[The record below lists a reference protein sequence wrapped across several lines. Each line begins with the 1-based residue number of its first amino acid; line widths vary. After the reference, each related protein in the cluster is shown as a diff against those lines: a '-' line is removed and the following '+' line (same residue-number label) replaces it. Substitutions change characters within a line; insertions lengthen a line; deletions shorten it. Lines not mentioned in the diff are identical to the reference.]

1 MMHRLKSILS
11 LTAAAIVAAVLPAAA
26 AHAST
31 PAASYGQLPL
41 TFERNEGQADPAIRF
56 LSRGSGYSL
65 FLTSTD
71 AELRLKSGDESAA
84 VRWQMVGGN
93 RNARIAGESLL
104 PSKTNYFLGNDPSQ
118 WHTGVSN
125 YARVRYAGV
134 YPGIDLVYHGN
145 QRQVEYDFVVAP
157 HASPKQIRVA
167 FDGVES
173 MRIGNDGELILATA
187 HGDLVQPRP
196 VVYQEANGRRRTVDG
211 RYALLANREVGFIV
225 GRYDR
230 SKPLVIDPVLMYS
243 SYFGGSGLD
252 QGLGIAVD
260 GSGNAYVTGMTDS
273 ASFPG
278 SGGSSLQSSI
288 GGLTDVFV
296 TKINAAGTAVVYSTY
311 LGSTGDEY
319 AHALAIDGSGN
330 VYVTGVTN
338 SASFPGVTGGSLQ
351 SSFSGGT
358 YDAFLTK
365 INAAGSA
372 IAYSTYLGGT
382 ADDGGQEVVVDGS
395 GNAYL
400 LGYTASST
408 FPGVSGSSIQP
419 ANNGGGG
426 DAFLAKIDATASN
439 ITYATFLGGS
449 GYDGPSDIAI
459 DGAGNAY
466 VSGFTDSTNFT
477 GVNGSSLQSANAGGT
492 YDGFVTKINAAGS
505 AITWSTYLGGSGM
518 EFVSA
523 IALDS
528 SGNVV
533 VAGDTDS
540 ASFPGVSGS
549 SLQPSLAGAND
560 AFITKINNGATAI
573 LWSTYLGGN
582 ALDVVSFG
590 GMGLDSGDD
599 VYLGGTTFSTTFNGV
614 TGSSLQ
620 PSPGGGI
627 EFYLAKL
634 NAAGTSID
642 YATFLGSTGDD
653 AMYAMTVSASGN
665 VYATGVTDSTAFPG
679 AAGSSIQSSNAG
691 GTYDG
696 FVVMISEEAPAL
708 TSISPTS
715 GYPGTQVTF
724 TGTNFGISQGSGS
737 VWLGSKL
744 AGSIV
749 SWSNTQIVAT
759 VDNGATSG
767 NAIVQQNGVW
777 SNSIA
782 FTVIAPNIT
791 SINPTSGYPGTQVT
805 FTGTNFG
812 ASQGSGSVW
821 LGSKAAGSIVSWSDT
836 QVVATVAANAASGN
850 AQIQQNGVWSNT
862 IAFTVPTPNITSINP
877 TSGVAGTQVTF
888 TGTNFGATQGSG
900 SVWLG
905 SKLAGSIVSW
915 SNTQIVATVASGS
928 VTGSA
933 QVQQGGVWSNSIAF
947 TVTTPNLTSV
957 SPTTARAGDSITLTG
972 TNFGATQGSGSVW
985 LGNKLAG
992 SIVSWSDTQIVA
1004 IVASGAKS
1012 GSAQVQQGGA
1022 WSNSIAFTVI
1032 TPNVTSIS
1040 PTSGPVGTQVTITGT
1055 GFGTTQGSGLVWLGT
1070 KYAAV
1075 VSWSDTQVVA
1085 TVASG
1090 SATGGTQVYQN
1101 GVWSNAVTFTVTP

>member
-1 MMHRLKSILS
+1 MLRSLKFVCLLAAVAIF
-11 LTAAAIVAAVLPAAA
+11 AAALPAAA
-26 AHAST
+26 TASS
-31 PAASYGQLPL
+31 AYGQLPL
-41 TFERNEGQADPAIRF
+41 TFERNEGQADPAVLF
-56 LSRGSGYSL
+56 LSRGRGYSL
-65 FLTSTD
+65 MLTPTA
-71 AELRLKSGDESAA
+71 AELRLKSATKESAT
-84 VRWQMVGGN
+84 VRWQLAGGN
-93 RNARIAGESLL
+93 RDARVAGESLL
-104 PSKTNYFLGNDPSQ
+104 PSKTNYFIGNDPRQ
-118 WHTGVSN
+118 WHTGVAN
-125 YARVRYAGV
+125 FARVRYTAV

-145 QRQVEYDFVVAP
+145 QRQVEYDFIVAP
-157 HASPKQIRVA
+157 QANPKQIRVA
-167 FDGVES
+167 FDGIES
-173 MRIGNDGELILATA
+173 MSIGADGELILKTA
-187 HGDLVQPRP
+187 HGNLVQPSP
-196 VVYQEANGRRRTVDG
+196 VVYQETKGRRRIVSG
-211 RYALLANREVGFIV
+211 RYAILSDSEVGFML

-230 SKPLVIDPVLMYS
+230 SRPLVIDPVLIYS
-243 SYFGGSGLD
+243 SYFGGTGLD
-252 QGLGIAVD
+252 QGSGIAVD
-260 GSGNAYVTGMTDS
+260 GSGNAYIAGQTDS

-278 SGGSSLQSSI
+278 SGGSSLQSAH
-288 GGLTDVFV
+288 GGGSDAFV
-296 TKINAAGTAVVYSTY
+296 TKINAAGTAVVYSTF

-338 SASFPGVTGGSLQ
+338 SASFPGVTVGSLQ
-351 SSFSGGT
+351 SSFAGGT

-382 ADDGGQEVVVDGS
+382 GDDAGQELVVDGS

-400 LGYTASST
+400 LGHTASST
-408 FPGVSGSSIQP
+408 FPGVSGGSIQST
-419 ANNGGGG
+419 NNGGGG

-449 GYDGPSDIAI
+449 GYDGPADIAI
-459 DGAGNAY
+459 DGSGNAY
-466 VSGFTDSTNFT
+466 LAGFTSSTDFT
-477 GVNGSSLQSANAGGT
+477 GVNGSSLQPSNGGGT

-505 AITWSTYLGGSGM
+505 TITWSTYLGGSGM
-518 EFVSA
+518 EFASA

-533 VAGDTDS
+533 IGGDTDS

-560 AFITKINNGATAI
+560 AFVTKINNGATAI
-573 LWSTYLGGN
+573 LWSTYVGGN

-590 GMGLDSGDD
+590 GLGLDSGNN
-599 VYLGGTTFSTTFNGV
+599 VYFGGTTFSTTFNGV
-614 TGSSLQ
+614 TGSSMQ
-620 PSPGGGI
+620 PSSGGGV
-627 EFYLAKL
+627 EGYVAKL
-634 NAAGTSID
+634 DAAGTSID

-653 AMYAMTVSASGN
+653 AIYALTVSASGS
-665 VYATGVTDSTAFPG
+665 VYATGVTDSSAFPG
-679 AAGSSIQSSNAG
+679 AAGSSIQSANAG
-691 GTYDG
+691 GQYDA
-696 FVVMISEEAPAL
+696 FVVRISEEAPTL

-749 SWSNTQIVAT
+749 SWSNTQIVA
-759 VDNGATSG
+759 VVASGAASG
-767 NAIVQQNGVW
+767 NGIVQQNGVW

-791 SINPTSGYPGTQVT
+791 SIT
-805 FTGTNFG
+805 
-812 ASQGSGSVW
+812 
-821 LGSKAAGSIVSWSDT
+821 
-836 QVVATVAANAASGN
+836 
-850 AQIQQNGVWSNT
+850 
-862 IAFTVPTPNITSINP
+862 P

-888 TGTNFGATQGSG
+888 TGTNFGASQGSG

-933 QVQQGGVWSNSIAF
+933 QVQQNGVWGNSIAF
-947 TVTTPNLTSV
+947 TVTTPTLSSV

-972 TNFGATQGSGSVW
+972 TNFGASQGSGSVW

-992 SIVSWSDTQIVA
+992 SIVSWTDTQIVA
-1004 IVASGAKS
+1004 VVASGAKS
-1012 GSAQVQQGGA
+1012 GSAQVQQSGV
-1022 WSNSIAFTVI
+1022 WSNSIAFAVI
-1032 TPNVTSIS
+1032 TPVVSSLS

-1055 GFGTTQGSGLVWLGT
+1055 GFGSTQGSGLVWLGT